1 MVSNMKTSRVSWT
14 VISTIYKNI
23 SPKSVSILSRLLYRP
38 SIGERRCNRGI
49 HIGNSGNW
57 TNYGN
62 GWQHLESIV
71 LQNPYDRWT
80 SRDWSKGVPLPT
92 FCFLRQETK
101 ILLIN
106 YEPLLILNELV
117 SHTNKYVASL
127 TVKSTPSK
135 LIFKEC

>member
-1 MVSNMKTSRVSWT
+1 MSLATKYMLDEVRDALNLPPKHFLTPWRNSDLNNPLILTKTFKNHYLIHQLLCYFKMESNMKTSRVSRT

-38 SIGERRCNRGI
+38 SIAERRCNRGI

-71 LQNPYDRWT
+71 LQNPYDR
-80 SRDWSKGVPLPT
+80 
-92 FCFLRQETK
+92 
-101 ILLIN
+101 
-106 YEPLLILNELV
+106 
-117 SHTNKYVASL
+117 
-127 TVKSTPSK
+127 
-135 LIFKEC
+135 